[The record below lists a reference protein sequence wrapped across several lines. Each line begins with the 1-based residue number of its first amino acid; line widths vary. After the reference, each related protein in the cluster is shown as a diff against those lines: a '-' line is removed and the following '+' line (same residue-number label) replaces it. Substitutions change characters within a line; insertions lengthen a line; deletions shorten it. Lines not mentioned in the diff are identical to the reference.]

1 MTRILSYNILVGG
14 KRRVDQL
21 TKIISS
27 AQPDIVGLVEANNPR
42 VVEEIAQRLGM
53 QYRMSGSYTQAY
65 YWQNALLSRLPILE
79 THVHNHP
86 DILTKPFLEVCIEEA
101 DGRKLTVFITHLAS
115 AFYQSRGGDGQ
126 RQHEVQ
132 EILRIMASKRGTPHL
147 LMGDFNAIAPGD
159 QLKASALLSYL
170 IKMDRLYRR
179 NPHQD
184 PGYPNLDSVIPE
196 RLHFLYPFLETIT
209 HSKMLCAL
217 LDKTG
222 SVYTSRGSMSMLR
235 KAGYFDCFR
244 LKNPNDPGFTCPAA
258 SLAGRIDYIFAGREL
273 AERLSESYVVTEGN
287 GIRGDAASDH
297 LPVVAEFGESTEVVN
312 GPVHGLTTHRPTD
325 FIDNF

>member
-27 AQPDIVGLVEANNPR
+27 TQPDIVGLVEANNPQ

-53 QYRMSGSYTQAY
+53 QYRMSGSYPQANN
-65 YWQNALLSRLPILE
+65 WQNALLSHLPIIE
-79 THVHNHP
+79 THVHNYP

-132 EILRIMASKRGTPHL
+132 EILRIMVSKRGTPHL

-159 QLKASALLSYL
+159 QLKASALLRYL

-179 NPHQD
+179 NPHQHS
-184 PGYPNLDSVIPE
+184 GYPNLDSVIPE
-196 RLHFLYPFLETIT
+196 RFHFLYPFLETLA
-209 HSKMLCAL
+209 HNKVLCAL
-217 LDKTG
+217 LDKAG
-222 SVYTSRGSMSMLR
+222 SVYASRGSISMLH
-235 KAGYFDCFR
+235 KAGYIDCFR
-244 LKNPNDPGFTCPAA
+244 LKNPKDPGFTCPAA
-258 SLAGRIDYIFAGREL
+258 SLAGRIDYIFASPEL
-273 AERLSESYVVTEGN
+273 AEHLSESYVVAEGN

-297 LPVVAEFGESTEVVN
+297 LPVVAEFGEGIEVVN

-325 FIDNF
+325 LIDSF